1 MWKENFMLIRILLA
15 TCLLLGCSSDVSYS
29 LVQGGSINLT
39 SPGKVVVIN
48 YWAIWCTP
56 CRKEIPELNEL
67 AAHNPEKLTVV
78 GVNFDESRGEKLLGE
93 IEKLGIEFPSLVEDP
108 RSIWG
113 LGPVTILPET
123 LIISAEGKLLHRLI
137 GPQTL
142 SSIEALLK

>member
-1 MWKENFMLIRILLA
+1 MLIRILLA
-15 TCLLLGCSSDVSYS
+15 TCLLLGCSSDASYS
-29 LVQGGSINLT
+29 LVQGGSLNL
-39 SPGKVVVIN
+39 SNPGKVVVIN
-48 YWAIWCTP
+48 YWAIWCAP

-123 LIISAEGKLLHRLI
+123 LIISAEGKLMHRLI